1 MVEWISSWA
10 KGITMAVIIATIIE
24 MILPDNNNKKYIKMV
39 IGTYVLF
46 AIITPVISVIKG
58 KDYEF
63 NVSSYEKYFE
73 NTYQVSSESLSENND
88 NSIEKIY
95 TENIKTDIKQKMSNK
110 GYEVKDISIN
120 IETGEDN
127 YGNIEKINLKLVK
140 KESDAINEIS
150 VNKIEINNTQNTETK
165 DMLQLTNSE
174 IKELKQYLSDTYS
187 VAKDDIEIS

>member
-1 MVEWISSWA
+1 MVEWISNWA

-46 AIITPVISVIKG
+46 AIITPITSAIKG

-73 NTYQVSSESLSENND
+73 NTYQVSSDGLSKNND
-88 NSIEKIY
+88 NNIEKIY

-110 GYEVKDISIN
+110 GYEVREISIN
-120 IETGEDN
+120 IETGEEN
-127 YGNIEKINLKLVK
+127 YGNIEKIELKLIK
-140 KESDAINEIS
+140 KESNAINEIS

-165 DMLQLTNSE
+165 DVLQLTNSE

>member
-46 AIITPVISVIKG
+46 AIITPITSAIKG

-63 NVSSYEKYFE
+63 NVNSYEKYFE
-73 NTYQVSSESLSENND
+73 NTYQVSSDGLSKNND
-88 NSIEKIY
+88 NNIEKIY

-110 GYEVKDISIN
+110 GYEVREISIN
-120 IETGEDN
+120 IETGEEN
-127 YGNIEKINLKLVK
+127 YGNIEKIELKLIK
-140 KESDAINEIS
+140 KESNAINEIS

-165 DMLQLTNSE
+165 DVLQLTNSE